1 MIAPDIP
8 PDEPARQAA
17 LERYEIL
24 DTLPERAYDDVTALV
39 ALLCDAPVSLVGL
52 IDRERNW
59 LKSRHGVPMS
69 ESPRELSFCGHAI
82 VSGLE
87 IFTVEDARL
96 DPRFADNP
104 LVEEHGVVAYA
115 GVPLVDGDGFALGTL
130 CAFNVRPMVLDG
142 ARREAMQALARQVM
156 YLLERHLR
164 ERELERTG
172 RALAERNEELASFVG
187 AVSHDIR
194 SPVNNIV
201 ELTRLIGSDAGETL
215 DADAREDLADL
226 LGCTTALREYIDGL
240 LTRYTAEGTLDD
252 ALETFRL
259 DGLFASLDRLAVRD
273 ARTALVLP
281 AARVEVRTHRA
292 ALLQVLLNLVANAVK
307 YGAGERTRVEVR
319 FVEGERDYR
328 FDVIDDGPGIAPE
341 RHASIFELFGT
352 AGHVARDGTR
362 GTGIGLA
369 TVSRLLERFGG
380 SIELDSAPGRG
391 STFSFTLP
399 RPVTAAPAVPG
410 AKAA

>member
-8 PDEPARQAA
+8 SDEPARQAA

-82 VSGLE
+82 VSRLE

-130 CAFNVRPMVLDG
+130 CAFNVRPMVLD
-142 ARREAMQALARQVM
+142 ASRREAMQALARQVM

-201 ELTRLIGSDAGETL
+201 ELARLIEDDAGEAL
-215 DADAREDLADL
+215 GVDAREDVRDL
-226 LGCTTALREYIDGL
+226 LGCSTSLREYIDGL
-240 LTRYTAEGTLDD
+240 LVRYTAEGTV
-252 ALETFRL
+252 AEGTTGAGLETFRL
-259 DGLFASLDRLAVRD
+259 DELLASLDRLVVRD
-273 ARTALVLP
+273 ARTVLVLP
-281 AARVEVRTHRA
+281 NTRA
-292 ALLQVLLNLVANAVK
+292 EIRAQRAGLQQVLLNLVANAVK
-307 YGAGERTRVEVR
+307 CGTGESTRVEVR
-319 FVEGERDYR
+319 FVEREHDYR
-328 FDVIDDGPGIAPE
+328 FEVADDGPGIAPE
-341 RHASIFELFGT
+341 RHESIFALFETDGR
-352 AGHVARDGTR
+352 VARDGTG

-369 TVSRLLERFGG
+369 TVKRLLERSGG

-399 RPVTAAPAVPG
+399 RPVA
-410 AKAA
+410 AKAAA

>member
-82 VSGLE
+82 VSGLG

-115 GVPLVDGDGFALGTL
+115 GVPLVDGAGFALGTL
-130 CAFNVRPMVLDG
+130 CAFNVRPMVLD
-142 ARREAMQALARQVM
+142 ASRREAMQALARQVM

-201 ELTRLIGSDAGETL
+201 ELARLVEEDAGEAL

-226 LGCTTALREYIDGL
+226 LGCTTSLREYIDGL
-240 LTRYTAEGTLDD
+240 LARYTAEETVG
-252 ALETFRL
+252 AELETFRL
-259 DGLFASLDRLAVRD
+259 DELFASLDRLVVRD
-273 ARTALVLP
+273 ARTLLFLP
-281 AARVEVRTHRA
+281 ATRTRIRTQRA
-292 ALLQVLLNLVANAVK
+292 TLQQVLLNLVANAVK
-307 YGAGERTRVEVR
+307 CGTGESTRVEVR
-319 FVEGERDYR
+319 FVEREHDYR
-328 FDVIDDGPGIAPE
+328 FEVVDDGPGIAPE
-341 RHASIFELFGT
+341 RHESIFALFET
-352 AGHVARDGTR
+352 DGHVARDGTG

-369 TVSRLLERFGG
+369 TVKRLLERSGG
-380 SIELDSAPGRG
+380 SIELDSVPGRG

-399 RPVTAAPAVPG
+399 RPVA
-410 AKAA
+410 AKAAA